1 MNIEEHVTPK
11 ITYVIIGVILLGLTL
26 ATYLAALVDLGPW
39 NTVIAL
45 GIAAIKATLIALIF
59 MQLRYSQGLTRIVLG
74 AGLLW
79 LGILIVGTL
88 DDFATRGLVGVP
100 GK

>member
-1 MNIEEHVTPK
+1 MIEEHVTPK
-11 ITYVIIGVILLGLTL
+11 ITYVIVGVILLGLTL

-45 GIAAIKATLIALIF
+45 AIAIVKASLIALIF
-59 MQLRYSQGLTRIVLG
+59 MQLRYSQGITRIVLG

-88 DDFATRGLVGVP
+88 DDFASRGLLGVP